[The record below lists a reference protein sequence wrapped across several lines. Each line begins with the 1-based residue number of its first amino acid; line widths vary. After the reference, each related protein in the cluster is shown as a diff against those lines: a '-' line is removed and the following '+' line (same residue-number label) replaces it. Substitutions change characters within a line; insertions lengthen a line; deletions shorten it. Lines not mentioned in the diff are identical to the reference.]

1 MIATKKYFVLLAL
14 VSIVFSSCKKETIDG
29 NGNKPRRNEFS
40 TWLSKSATQYDGYIL
55 YTAKCESWTDTN
67 NTVHKSV
74 NYYGT
79 ANFYD
84 YPLTQGLNVGN
95 VNIGSIVLPADSIRY
110 GRMTYAYTIA
120 NVNDSANTTQFGNN
134 TSFQVAGGSGYA
146 NINVNMYLPK
156 LIYLVP
162 EANNFATPVILKS
175 FLPKSIFWYNDGRN
189 QEGVVMMVEYNG
201 FRSNFKDPALSGTSF
216 FNNPVRVNDTGSSD
230 ITEAM
235 LVGIPSGAII
245 TLHVGRASEKIVTD
259 ANGKVVVV
267 SAMAYTS
274 QDYIYQ
280 H

>member
-95 VNIGSIVLPADSIRY
+95 VNIGSIVLPPDSIRY

-120 NVNDSANTTQFGNN
+120 NVNDIANTTQFGNN

-146 NINVNMYLPK
+146 NTSVNMYVPK
-156 LIYLVP
+156 EIYLVP
-162 EANNFATPVILKS
+162 EGCNCVTPIIKQS
-175 FLPKSIFWYNDGRN
+175 ALPKSIFWNDDVNN
-189 QEGVVMMVEYNG
+189 QDGVVMRVEYNG
-201 FRSNFKDPALSGTSF
+201 FRSNLKDSALSGTSF
-216 FNNPVRVNDTGSSD
+216 FNNSIRVSDAGSAN
-230 ITEAM
+230 ITAAM
-235 LVGIPSGAII
+235 LAGIPSGAII
-245 TLHVGRASEKIVTD
+245 TIHVGRASEKSITD

-280 H
+280 Y